1 MLILYLRLED
11 QLLAE
16 VVKAECPDL
25 ESSKSN
31 LTQMQN
37 SFKIRLQKLEIDL
50 LEQLSAAGDNVLAQ
64 PTLVLNLEE
73 TKQIANDVENKAK
86 ESRISSALLDE
97 AREQYRPVATRAAIL
112 YFVLNDL
119 CKINRMYQFSLKAFV
134 AIFKRAI
141 ANNRKQHSMATGH
154 EDLKDIST
162 RINSLLE
169 SITYA
174 IFLSTCRGLFERDKL
189 VFVTQMV
196 LQIFRKTISPQEV
209 YFFFKFPASM
219 NATSSPVDFLS
230 DHLWT
235 AIRQLSTI
243 NGYFGI
249 DHSILKAIVRW
260 KVFVEAEAPELE
272 KMPGEWH
279 KKSPFQRLVIL
290 RTLRPDRVIY
300 ATWNFVEETIGSK
313 YTHRRKLT
321 LADSYAEINNVIP
334 MFFILSPGVDPLMD
348 VEKLGQSL
356 GFCIENSN
364 FHNVSLGQGQESVAE
379 ATMVKAKQN
388 GDWVVLQNIHLVGK
402 WLPTLNA
409 IIEESEELEG
419 HSDYRLFISAE
430 PAVSIDDHQIPQG
443 ILESSL
449 KITNEPPTGMK
460 ANVHSALDTFS
471 QDTLEMCTKETE
483 FKSILF
489 ALCFFHSILLERRK
503 FGAPGWNQYYPFSIG
518 DLTIS
523 VYVLYNYLETNRLV
537 PWEDL
542 RYLIGEIMYGGHITD
557 DWDRRLCRTYLSE
570 FLQPDL
576 IDGDLEFCQG
586 FKAPSNNDFKGYH
599 KYVRNSLPAE
609 APLIYRMHANS
620 EIDFLTTRTNDLL
633 ATIFQLH
640 SSESVFSQQSG
651 RPSKEESLRL
661 MIEEYQDKLPDDFS
675 SENVDESQDYPSPY
689 KVVVLQ
695 ETHRMN
701 ILFAEIRRSL
711 RELWLGLRGEL
722 NMTALMEHLEESLI
736 VHRVPNTWTALAYPS
751 NMELNAWFSDLLI
764 RQRELS
770 AWIQNMCAPACV
782 WLGGLFNPQ
791 SFLTAIM
798 QSMARKHRW
807 PLDRMCLNVDV
818 TSKTRDDIR
827 YLQNCL
833 KYVIY

>member
-1 MLILYLRLED
+1 MYF
-11 QLLAE
+11 
-16 VVKAECPDL
+16 
-25 ESSKSN
+25 
-31 LTQMQN
+31 T
-37 SFKIRLQKLEIDL
+37 
-50 LEQLSAAGDNVLAQ
+50 GDNVLAQ

-73 TKQIANDVENKAK
+73 TKQIAKDVEIKAH
-86 ESRISSALLDE
+86 ESRISSALLDD
-97 AREQYRPVATRAAIL
+97 AREQYRPVATRASIL

-119 CKINRMYQFSLKAFV
+119 GKINRMYQFSLKAFV

-141 ANNRKQHSMATGH
+141 ANNQKQQSMRPDSENVQDSVA
-154 EDLKDIST
+154 
-162 RINSLLE
+162 RIASLTE

-196 LQIFRKTISPQEV
+196 LQIYRKTISTQEV
-209 YFFFKFPASM
+209 YFFFKFPATM
-219 NATSSPVDFLS
+219 NAVSSPVDFLS
-230 DHLWT
+230 DRLW
-235 AIRQLSTI
+235 AAVRQLSAI
-243 NGYFGI
+243 KGYFGI
-249 DHSILKAIVRW
+249 DHAILKASVRW
-260 KVFVEAEAPELE
+260 KVFVESETPELE

-279 KKSPFQRLVIL
+279 KKKHFQKLVIL

-300 ATWNFVEETIGSK
+300 ATWNFVEETMGSK
-313 YTHRRKLT
+313 YTQRRKLS
-321 LADSYAEINNVIP
+321 LADSYAEINEAIP

-348 VEKLGQSL
+348 VEKLGQQL

-379 ATMVKAKQN
+379 AAIRQAKNN
-388 GDWVVLQNIHLVGK
+388 GDWVVLQNVHLVVK

-409 IIEESEELEG
+409 IIEESEEVAS

-430 PAVSIDDHQIPQG
+430 PAVSAEDHQIPQG

-503 FGAPGWNQYYPFSIG
+503 FGAPGWNQDYPFSIG

-523 VYVLYNYLETNRLV
+523 VYVLYNYLETNRFV

-570 FLQPDL
+570 YLQPDL

-599 KYVRNSLPAE
+599 KYVRDNLPAE
-609 APLIYRMHANS
+609 GPSIYRMHANS
-620 EIDFLTTRTNDLL
+620 EIDFLTTRTDDLL
-633 ATIFQLH
+633 STIFQLH
-640 SSESVFSQQSG
+640 STESTFVQHSG

-661 MIEEYQDKLPDDFS
+661 MIEEYQDKLPDDFAVG
-675 SENVDESQDYPSPY
+675 EVGDSQEYPSPY
-689 KVVVLQ
+689 TVVVLQ
-695 ETHRMN
+695 ETQRMN
-701 ILFAEIRRSL
+701 VLFAEIRRSL
-711 RELWLGLRGEL
+711 RELWLGIRGEL
-722 NMTALMEHLEESLI
+722 NMTSLMEHLEECL
-736 VHRVPNTWTALAYPS
+736 VFHRVPHSWSALAYPS
-751 NMELNAWFSDLLI
+751 NMELNAWFNDLLM
-764 RQRELS
+764 RHREMS
-770 AWIQNMCAPACV
+770 AWSQTMCVPACV

-827 YLQNCL
+827 Y
-833 KYVIY
+833 